1 MGTLVYNGGLS
12 IPIDDRTLAHLQ
24 VVVID
29 KLRRRE
35 SFGFTATVDGRDIV
49 SWLGPSTPLEFRY
62 VGNRRPV
69 LNREWLEL
77 LALSAQ
83 SAAGLVMV
91 PEPRSDDA
99 HDLSR
104 PSPGA
109 SGRGSLVTA

>member
-35 SFGFTATVDGRDIV
+35 SFGFTANVDGRDVV

-83 SAAGLVMV
+83 SVAGLVV
-91 PEPRSDDA
+91 IPEPRSDA
-99 HDLSR
+99 ANDLSR
-104 PSPGA
+104 PTADTP
-109 SGRGSLVTA
+109 GRGSLVTA